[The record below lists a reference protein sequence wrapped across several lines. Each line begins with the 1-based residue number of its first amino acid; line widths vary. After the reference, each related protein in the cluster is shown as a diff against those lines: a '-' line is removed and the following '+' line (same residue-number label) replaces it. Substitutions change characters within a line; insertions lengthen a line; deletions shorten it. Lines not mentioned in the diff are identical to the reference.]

1 MSEFNDG
8 RIEGYIKMGYS
19 MDEAKEAVLKE
30 DMEIEKLFVKS
41 VKKDIYSHLKEVDT
55 VIHINL
61 SRNGDKMEILMSI
74 PIELLKKHMGEDK
87 K

>member
-19 MDEAKEAVLKE
+19 IDEAKEAVLKE

-41 VKKDIYSHLKEVDT
+41 VKKDMKEVDT

-61 SRNGDKMEILMSI
+61 RRNGDKMEILMSI
-74 PIELLKKHMGEDK
+74 PIELLKKHMEEDK

>member
-19 MDEAKEAVLKE
+19 MDEAKETVLKE

-41 VKKDIYSHLKEVDT
+41 VKKDMKEVDT

>member
-41 VKKDIYSHLKEVDT
+41 VKKDMKEVDT

>member
-41 VKKDIYSHLKEVDT
+41 VKKDMKEVDT

-74 PIELLKKHMGEDK
+74 PIELLKKHMEEDK

>member
-19 MDEAKEAVLKE
+19 MDVAKEAVLKE

-41 VKKDIYSHLKEVDT
+41 VKKDMKEVDT

-61 SRNGDKMEILMSI
+61 RRNGDKMEILMSI
-74 PIELLKKHMGEDK
+74 PIELLKKHMEEDK